1 MWRLRNHLGF
11 DLGKRLRQLR
21 TARGLSP
28 EDLAR
33 QTGFYAFH
41 ITEVETGAAAPSLP
55 NLEKWAKALG
65 IELWQLFLEG
75 DQNGS
80 CPGTAGTRCNPAMHC
95 MTASQDSCGSTCSL
109 SPEGRRRLACWAG
122 RGCRR
127 RRGLGKR
134 PCRGTWERRSHHSC
148 SWRWRS
154 MTRHK

>member
-75 DQNGS
+75 DQNGIVVS
-80 CPGTAGTRCNPAMHC
+80 PQEEDLVRRFRK
-95 MTASQDSCGSTCSL
+95 ASQSDQEL
-109 SPEGRRRLACWAG
+109 LLRLATFFSAA
-122 RGCRR
+122 
-127 RRGLGKR
+127 K
-134 PCRGTWERRSHHSC
+134 
-148 SWRWRS
+148 
-154 MTRHK
+154 